1 MLLWYKSVSEQGTPG
16 SHSVTAG
23 EAGLS
28 ARQRKDLIGNPSPSP
43 RQNLALLRKR
53 REQSESSAALPF
65 PRGFSDWL
73 SVVLH
78 ACLRPYVW
86 CSPVSTCPRPASA
99 WDSQQ
104 AVFVHWFCSPPFLL
118 IEALPSFE
126 PSRIS
131 GTCSMELGPP
141 CLRFGDG
148 SI

>member
-78 ACLRPYVW
+78 ACLRASLRLVLSRVYLPPPSKRLGQSAGCV
-86 CSPVSTCPRPASA
+86 CSLV
-99 WDSQQ
+99 
-104 AVFVHWFCSPPFLL
+104 L
-118 IEALPSFE
+118 LPSL
-126 PSRIS
+126 PADRSAP
-131 GTCSMELGPP
+131 L
-141 CLRFGDG
+141 L
-148 SI
+148 